1 MTEFLRII
9 YWGGLTAWTLA
20 LVVVVV
26 RIKVM
31 KWRPAGGFRPILR
44 NFTLSFYAILAVM
57 LLAVLL
63 KIRLF

>member
-1 MTEFLRII
+1 VTELLRIL
-9 YWGGLTAWTLA
+9 YWGGLAAWTVA

-26 RIKVM
+26 RIKLM
-31 KWRPAGGFRPILR
+31 QWRPPGGIKRLMR

-57 LLAVLL
+57 LVAVLL